1 MRRKVVLFDLDGTL
15 INSLPDISGCMNTV
29 LKQHGLPVHPQDAY
43 RHFIGN
49 GSRVMAGRAAGNV
62 TAEMHEALYADYCP
76 LYAAHCYDLSFVYD
90 GIKELLDA
98 LRSDGLRLAV
108 FSNKEDPDVLNMI
121 NHYFPADTFE
131 IIRGHLPHMPLKPD
145 PAGALAIAA
154 EMGVSPAE
162 CWYLGDTAVDI
173 NTCHAAGMELIA
185 VSWGFRSTEELI
197 AAGAE
202 RIVDTPFQALSV
214 IRSEN

>member
-1 MRRKVVLFDLDGTL
+1 MRRKAVLFDLDGTL

-43 RHFIGN
+43 RLFIGN
-49 GSRVMAGRAAGNV
+49 GARVMAGRAAGNV
-62 TAEMHEALYADYCP
+62 PAETVEAVYTDYCP
-76 LYAAHCYDLSFVYD
+76 LYAAHCYDHSYVYD
-90 GIKELLDA
+90 GMGELLDA
-98 LRSDGLRLAV
+98 LRSDGIRLAV
-108 FSNKEDPDVLNMI
+108 FSNKEDPDVLSMI
-121 NHYFPADTFE
+121 NHYFPAGTFE
-131 IIRGHLPHMPLKPD
+131 VIRGHLPHMPLKPD

-154 EMGVSPAE
+154 EMGVEPSE

-185 VSWGFRSTEELI
+185 VSWGFRSIEELI

-202 RIVDTPFQALSV
+202 RIAGTPAQALEV
-214 IRSEN
+214 IRSEG